1 VNATRHL
8 RSALSLGAGY
18 ERTPLGSAFERDSVR
33 GYFID
38 FTAKTSSSTARAP
51 EALNPAGLAQLGLGW
66 WERSL
71 RGEPAAES
79 RFLEV
84 CALLENAAVAER
96 GALWWPSRL
105 TDSKYVPLSAYSALP
120 QAQVISG
127 FLRAFL
133 MTNDPRWER
142 LALDALGPLLP
153 GADSELV
160 FESDEGPVLEEVAS
174 DPPSHILNGWIYA
187 LWGLLEA
194 KIVLGHDGAEAMLD
208 SSLECLRRMLHR
220 YDVGWWSR
228 YSLYPHVLPDLAKP
242 FYHALH
248 VDQLDVLHRLFGG
261 AEFAATAARW
271 RRYDSPVGRV
281 RAVAQ
286 KAAFVASGYR

>member
-8 RSALSLGAGY
+8 RSAFSLGPGY

-38 FTAKTSSSTARAP
+38 FTAKTTSSTAQTP

-71 RGEPAAES
+71 RGESTAEG
-79 RFLEV
+79 RFLGV
-84 CALLENAAVAER
+84 CTVLEGAAVPER
-96 GALWWPSRL
+96 GALWWPSKL
-105 TDSKYVPLSAYSALP
+105 TDTKYVPLSVYSALP
-120 QAQVISG
+120 QAQVVSV

-133 MTNDPRWER
+133 LTEDPRWQR
-142 LALDALGPLLP
+142 LALEALGPLLP
-153 GADSELV
+153 GGDSELV

-187 LWGLLEA
+187 LWGLWEA
-194 KIVLGHDGAEAMLD
+194 KIVLEHDGAEAMLD
-208 SSLECLRRMLHR
+208 SSLQCLRSKLQL

-261 AEFAATAARW
+261 ADLADTAARW
-271 RRYDSPVGRV
+271 RRYDTPVGRV

-286 KAAFVASGYR
+286 KAAFVVSGYR